1 MKVHTSYRVEQV
13 IVLGFLLVI
22 LVGALLLWSSNKYL
36 YDMPIAVADAL
47 FMSTSAVCVTG
58 LVTINLATGL
68 GMVSQLIILVLIQI
82 GGLGIMTAVMM
93 LGLVAGRRIGIKS
106 RLFFLGGFGLD
117 GVSGAVRLLTIIAK
131 YTFVVETFGA
141 LLLYWGFI
149 RHGIPVEKS
158 IYYAVFHSVS
168 AFCNAGFSPLPNGLN
183 GFSLSIIVP
192 ASVMMLIIL
201 GGLGFPVFANCWD
214 VLWKKGRLS
223 HYSKLVL
230 FLTFWLITLGT
241 VMLLIS
247 DWNEG
252 LAGLPDWA
260 RIWNALFTSVTTR
273 TAGFDTVQ
281 PSVFSELGKILMI
294 ALMVIGASP
303 ASTGGGI
310 KTTTLGVL
318 AVAAWNEM
326 LGRDE
331 NVFWHR
337 KIGYQTVRRALAMSF
352 MYLITFFIGAVVL
365 SLIEDFSFEALLFE
379 AVSAMGTVGLSLGIT
394 SELSVAG
401 KMVLVALMFWGRVG
415 ILSFF
420 ATLIK
425 EEKKVEIHF
434 TEVNIPIG

>member
-1 MKVHTSYRVEQV
+1 MKVQTSYRVEQV

-22 LVGALLLWSSNKYL
+22 LVGALLLWLSNTYL
-36 YDMPIAVADAL
+36 YDMPISIADAL

-58 LVTINLATGL
+58 LVTINLSTGL

-394 SELSVAG
+394 TELSVTG

-425 EEKKVEIHF
+425 EEKKLEIHF

>member
-1 MKVHTSYRVEQV
+1 M
-13 IVLGFLLVI
+13 GFLLVI
-22 LVGALLLWSSNKYL
+22 LVGALLLWLSNTYL
-36 YDMPIAVADAL
+36 YDMPISIADAL

-58 LVTINLATGL
+58 LVTINLSTGL

-230 FLTFWLITLGT
+230 LLTFWLITVGT

-247 DWNEG
+247 DWKEG

-337 KIGYQTVRRALAMSF
+337 RIGYQTVRRALAMSF

-365 SLIEDFSFEALLFE
+365 SLIEDFSFESLLFE

-394 SELSVAG
+394 TELSVTG

>member
-22 LVGALLLWSSNKYL
+22 LAGALLLWLSNKYL
-36 YDMPIAVADAL
+36 YDMPIAVEDAL

-58 LVTINLATGL
+58 LVTINLYTGL
-68 GMVSQLIILVLIQI
+68 GMVSQIIILILIQI
-82 GGLGIMTAVMM
+82 GGLGFMTAVMM
-93 LGLVAGRRIGIKS
+93 LGVAVGRRMGIKS
-106 RLFFLGGFGLD
+106 RLFFLVGFGLN
-117 GVSGAVRLLTIIAK
+117 GISGAIRLLKILAK
-131 YTFVVETFGA
+131 YTFAAESIGA
-141 LLLYWGFI
+141 ALLYWGFI
-149 RHGIPVEKS
+149 RHGLPVGES

-192 ASVMMLIIL
+192 AAVMMLIVL
-201 GGLGFPVFANCWD
+201 GGIGFPVFANCWEAFR
-214 VLWKKGRLS
+214 KKGRIS

-230 FLTFWLITLGT
+230 YLTFWLITAGA

-247 DWNEG
+247 DWNGG

-281 PSVFSELGKILMI
+281 PSAFSELGKILMI
-294 ALMVIGASP
+294 VLMVIGASP

-331 NVFWHR
+331 NIFWHR
-337 KIGYQTVRRALAMSF
+337 KIGYQTVRRALAMAF

-394 SELSVAG
+394 PELSVAG
-401 KMVLVALMFWGRVG
+401 KMVLVILMFWGRVG

-434 TEVNIPIG
+434 AEVNIPIG

>member
-1 MKVHTSYRVEQV
+1 M
-13 IVLGFLLVI
+13 GFLLVI

-36 YDMPIAVADAL
+36 YDMPIAVVDAL

-58 LVTINLATGL
+58 LVTINLAAGL
-68 GMVSQLIILVLIQI
+68 GIVSQLIILVLIQI
-82 GGLGIMTAVMM
+82 GGLGIMTAVMI
-93 LGLVAGRRIGIKS
+93 LGVAVGRRLGIKS
-106 RLFFLGGFGLD
+106 RLFFLGGFGLN
-117 GVSGAVRLLTIIAK
+117 GVSGAVRLLTLLAK
-131 YTFVVETFGA
+131 YTFVAEGFGA
-141 LLLYWGFI
+141 LFLYWGFM

-183 GFSLSIIVP
+183 GFSLSVIVP
-192 ASVMMLIIL
+192 AAVMTLIIL
-201 GGLGFPVFANCWD
+201 GGIGFPVFANCWEA
-214 VLWKKGRLS
+214 LWKKGRVS
-223 HYSKLVL
+223 NYSKLVL
-230 FLTFWLITLGT
+230 WLTFWLITIGM

-247 DWNEG
+247 DWKEG
-252 LAGLPDWA
+252 LIGLPEWA

-273 TAGFDTVQ
+273 TAGFDTIQ
-281 PSVFSELGKILMI
+281 PSSFSELGKVLMI
-294 ALMVIGASP
+294 ALMIIGASP

-318 AVAAWNEM
+318 AVAAWNEI
-326 LGRDE
+326 LGREE

-337 KIGYQTVRRALAMSF
+337 KIGYQTVRRALAMAF
-352 MYLITFFIGAVVL
+352 IYLITFFIGAVLL

-394 SELSVAG
+394 PELSVAG
-401 KMVLVALMFWGRVG
+401 KMVIVILMFWGRVG

-425 EEKKVEIHF
+425 DDKKVEIHY
-434 TEVNIPIG
+434 TEVDIPIG

>member
-1 MKVHTSYRVEQV
+1 M

-36 YDMPIAVADAL
+36 YDMPISIADAL

-58 LVTINLATGL
+58 LVTINLSTGL

-394 SELSVAG
+394 TELSVTG

>member
-365 SLIEDFSFEALLFE
+365 SLIEDFSFESLLFE

-394 SELSVAG
+394 TELSVTG

>member
-1 MKVHTSYRVEQV
+1 
-13 IVLGFLLVI
+13 
-22 LVGALLLWSSNKYL
+22 
-36 YDMPIAVADAL
+36 MPIAVADAL

-117 GVSGAVRLLTIIAK
+117 GVSGAVRLLTILAK
-131 YTFVVETFGA
+131 YTFVVESFGA

-192 ASVMMLIIL
+192 AAVMMLIIL
-201 GGLGFPVFANCWD
+201 GGIGFPVFANCWEA
-214 VLWKKGRLS
+214 LWKKSRLS

-230 FLTFWLITLGT
+230 LLTFWLITVGT

-247 DWNEG
+247 DWKEG

-281 PSVFSELGKILMI
+281 PSVFSELGKILI
-294 ALMVIGASP
+294 
-303 ASTGGGI
+303 
-310 KTTTLGVL
+310 
-318 AVAAWNEM
+318 
-326 LGRDE
+326 D
-331 NVFWHR
+331 R
-337 KIGYQTVRRALAMSF
+337 KS
-352 MYLITFFIGAVVL
+352 VV
-365 SLIEDFSFEALLFE
+365 
-379 AVSAMGTVGLSLGIT
+379 
-394 SELSVAG
+394 
-401 KMVLVALMFWGRVG
+401 
-415 ILSFF
+415 
-420 ATLIK
+420 
-425 EEKKVEIHF
+425 
-434 TEVNIPIG
+434 

>member
-22 LVGALLLWSSNKYL
+22 LAGALLLWLSNKYL

-117 GVSGAVRLLTIIAK
+117 GVSGAVRLLTILAK
-131 YTFVVETFGA
+131 YTFVVESFGA

-394 SELSVAG
+394 TELSVTG

>member
-1 MKVHTSYRVEQV
+1 M
-13 IVLGFLLVI
+13 GFLLVI

-36 YDMPIAVADAL
+36 YDMPIAVVDAL

-58 LVTINLATGL
+58 LVTINLATGM
-68 GMVSQLIILVLIQI
+68 GMVSQLIILLLIQI

-93 LGLVAGRRIGIKS
+93 LGLVVGRRIGIKS
-106 RLFFLGGFGLD
+106 RLFFLGGFGLN
-117 GVSGAVRLLTIIAK
+117 GVSGAVRLLTILAK
-131 YTFVVETFGA
+131 YTFVVESLGA

-183 GFSLSIIVP
+183 GFSLSLIVP
-192 ASVMMLIIL
+192 GAVMMLIIL
-201 GGLGFPVFANCWD
+201 GGIGFPVFANCWET
-214 VLWKKGRLS
+214 LWKKSRLS

-230 FLTFWLITLGT
+230 LLTLWLITVGT
-241 VMLLIS
+241 VMILIS
-247 DWNEG
+247 DWKEG

-281 PSVFSELGKILMI
+281 PSAFSELGKILMI

-331 NVFWHR
+331 NVFWHG

-352 MYLITFFIGAVVL
+352 MYLITFFIGAVAL

>member
-1 MKVHTSYRVEQV
+1 M
-13 IVLGFLLVI
+13 VLGFLLVI
-22 LVGALLLWSSNKYL
+22 LVGALLLWLSNKYL
-36 YDMPIAVADAL
+36 YDMPIAVVDAL

-58 LVTINLATGL
+58 LVTINLAAGL

-93 LGLVAGRRIGIKS
+93 LGLVVGRRIGIKS
-106 RLFFLGGFGLD
+106 RLCFLGGFGLN
-117 GVSGAVRLLTIIAK
+117 GVSGAVRLLTILAK
-131 YTFVVETFGA
+131 YTFVVESFGA
-141 LLLYWGFI
+141 LLLYWGFVS
-149 RHGIPVEKS
+149 HGIPVEKS

-183 GFSLSIIVP
+183 GFSLSVIVP
-192 ASVMMLIIL
+192 AAVMMLIIL
-201 GGLGFPVFANCWD
+201 GGIGFPVFANCWEA
-214 VLWKKGRLS
+214 LCKKSRLS

-230 FLTFWLITLGT
+230 FLTFWLITVGT

-247 DWNEG
+247 DWREG

-260 RIWNALFTSVTTR
+260 KIWNALFTSVTTR

-281 PSVFSELGKILMI
+281 PSAFSELGKILMI

-318 AVAAWNEM
+318 AIAAWNEM

-331 NVFWHR
+331 NVFWHG
-337 KIGYQTVRRALAMSF
+337 KIGYSTVRRALAMAF
-352 MYLITFFIGAVVL
+352 MYLITFFIGAVAL

-401 KMVLVALMFWGRVG
+401 KMVLVVLMFWGRVG